1 MSWPNMNRQ
10 SKKLAL
16 YTALDTKR
24 RSRGMSWQRVAR
36 EIGVASSTI
45 SRGQHDGPMET
56 DGMLG
61 MVRWL
66 GCAPEEFMTDDG
78 RLRKGQPPAGRFNV
92 KSLYRALDERRR
104 ANLMTWKDVCRELDI
119 NASPAMLMRL
129 SKGGR
134 IDVHFMVACVHWLSL
149 PVATFRQYGSGVG

>member
-1 MSWPNMNRQ
+1 MNRQ
-10 SKKLAL
+10 FKKLAL

-45 SRGQHDGPMET
+45 SRAQHDGPMET
-56 DGMLG
+56 DGMLA

-66 GCAPEEFMTDDG
+66 GCAPEEFMADGG

-104 ANLMTWKDVCRELDI
+104 ANQMTWKDVCRELDI
-119 NASPAMLMRL
+119 NASPAMLTRL

-149 PVATFRQYGSGVG
+149 PVATFTGNTALESVDPN